1 MGGCGGGGEF
11 GSVGM
16 SEAAGRVRAGLT
28 SLVVKQAYQATILIT
43 MLVCVAYY
51 DSSESV
57 YKRTLNVSQYS
68 VLS

>member
-28 SLVVKQAYQATILIT
+28 SLVVKHAYQASILIT
-43 MLVCVAYY
+43 VVVC
-51 DSSESV
+51 
-57 YKRTLNVSQYS
+57 
-68 VLS
+68 